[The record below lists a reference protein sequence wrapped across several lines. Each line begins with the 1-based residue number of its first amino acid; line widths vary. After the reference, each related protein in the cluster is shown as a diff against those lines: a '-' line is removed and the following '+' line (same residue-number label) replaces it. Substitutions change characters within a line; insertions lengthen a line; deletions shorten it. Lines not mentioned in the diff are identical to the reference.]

1 MGEQGIAGP
10 QVTHG
15 GAAEITGER
24 NGGEDRRCR
33 HRIKQGAKQQE
44 GSDRKVQLDRNS
56 QVRESI
62 HDRLGLK
69 NFMTPS
75 RTSRSTITALI
86 VRPAQ
91 SAFFETLVDAASA
104 DMNYS
109 SEFFECEPGNAARR
123 SNLSGLDAGA
133 LHIDHPGN
141 AEPVGEHAEA
151 VRPESFAEGHRDGG
165 FFRERAEDA
174 LGFLDVGETDVD
186 VKTLRLGVPAW
197 SPVAH
202 HWNC

>member
-1 MGEQGIAGP
+1 MGEQGVAGS
-10 QVTHG
+10 QVTHD
-15 GAAEITGER
+15 GAAEISGEK
-24 NGGEDRRCR
+24 NGAEDRRCR
-33 HRIKQGAKQQE
+33 HRVKQGAKQQE

-91 SAFFETLVDAASA
+91 SAFFETPVDAASA

-109 SEFFECEPGNAARR
+109 SEFFNASLATSAQR
-123 SNLSGLDAGA
+123 SNLSGLDAVA
-133 LHIDHPGN
+133 LHVDHPGN

-151 VRPESFAEGHRDGG
+151 IRPESFAEGHRDG
-165 FFRERAEDA
+165 RAF
-174 LGFLDVGETDVD
+174 G
-186 VKTLRLGVPAW
+186 
-197 SPVAH
+197 
-202 HWNC
+202 

>member
-1 MGEQGIAGP
+1 M
-10 QVTHG
+10 
-15 GAAEITGER
+15 TG
-24 NGGEDRRCR
+24 
-33 HRIKQGAKQQE
+33 
-44 GSDRKVQLDRNS
+44 
-56 QVRESI
+56 
-62 HDRLGLK
+62 LGLK

-151 VRPESFAEGHRDGG
+151 MSPEGFAEGHGDGG

-186 VKTLRLGVPAW
+186 AESLWLRVAAWRRIGGHENGVPDGEAVGKNFFF
-197 SPVAH
+197 PPGGGPERGRAVVRGGG
-202 HWNC
+202 